1 MTEAKPSAT
10 RRSEGGSADLQS
22 ASRVG
27 DNPKPGVTRPSG
39 QAAKPS
45 ATRRSGECGKP
56 VAEGRSEDS
65 TRSGASVVPYNPG
78 LHQLVEGK
86 NAWTEPLDEAAKEK
100 GFRGWHQRGY
110 LPHYDVPGIT
120 QFVTFR
126 LADAMPASRRSEWEA
141 LCKIESERER
151 RIQLEDY
158 LDRGAGE
165 CWLARPKLAD
175 LTESALRHFDGER
188 YGLQAWVVMPNHVHV
203 LVDVWQTPLA
213 AMVQSWKR
221 FIAREANKLL
231 KREGSFW
238 EREYWDTWI
247 RDEAHRQK
255 AVRYVE
261 SNPVKAHLAA
271 ESTAWP
277 WSSARKRDDF
287 GRLRIPKAGLE
298 TGAPNET
305 GAPSCTRLSL

>member
-1 MTEAKPSAT
+1 MQDRVRT
-10 RRSEGGSADLQS
+10 RTAD
-22 ASRVG
+22 
-27 DNPKPGVTRPSG
+27 
-39 QAAKPS
+39 
-45 ATRRSGECGKP
+45 
-56 VAEGRSEDS
+56 
-65 TRSGASVVPYNPG
+65 
-78 LHQLVEGK
+78 
-86 NAWTEPLDEAAKEK
+86 
-100 GFRGWHQRGY
+100 
-110 LPHYDVPGIT
+110 
-120 QFVTFR
+120 
-126 LADAMPASRRSEWEA
+126 
-141 LCKIESERER
+141 
-151 RIQLEDY
+151 QLEDY

-165 CWLARPKLAD
+165 CWLALARRPD
-175 LTESALRHFDGER
+175 RER
-188 YGLQAWVVMPNHVHV
+188 AASFRRRAVWAASVGGDANHVHV